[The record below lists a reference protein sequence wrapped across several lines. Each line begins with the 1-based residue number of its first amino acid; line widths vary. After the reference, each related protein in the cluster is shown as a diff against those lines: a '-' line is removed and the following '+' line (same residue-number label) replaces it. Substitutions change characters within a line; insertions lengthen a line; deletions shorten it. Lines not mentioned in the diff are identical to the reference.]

1 MSSSTFLNKSPSLK
15 IIIIHRRDKRGD
27 KQGQRS
33 LILKGK
39 HFPGVQREVGF
50 ILKSAAPSAAIAFC
64 FENLESFEKVLD
76 YFAMASVRLHSLCIK
91 SPRARSDEGTSCDGF
106 SQ

>member
-1 MSSSTFLNKSPSLK
+1 M
-15 IIIIHRRDKRGD
+15 
-27 KQGQRS
+27 
-33 LILKGK
+33 
-39 HFPGVQREVGF
+39 GF

-91 SPRARSDEGTSCDGF
+91 SPRGGPTKALPVTAFHNKSLCTVLQIEGAGHSI
-106 SQ
+106 SNVL